1 MSFKHRGA
9 RSPHQKD
16 REGGDSDHDQRQ
28 GGGRVQRSGAD
39 WGVEEIEQAKSQLKF
54 LNKQNK

>member
-16 REGGDSDHDQRQ
+16 REGGDSDHGQRQ

-54 LNKQNK
+54 